1 MEAQKKKVKG
11 FTLLELLVVIAIIGI
26 ISATGAPRFN
36 SWQAERKVKNATLKI
51 SNVFKTIINYSQS
64 GSFPYT
70 QANFVTTDTEIT
82 AVGKGMSQN
91 TFTSAKINS
100 ATRLACEIT
109 YEDAFGTSWDLDGD
123 GNTKELYSFNSKDV
137 ALNFKDTFGIC
148 FAKDV
153 SYYGIVSKEGTFEG
167 NTLIVC
173 LRSSDSAKNNDNKC
187 KIENLDKPAYK
198 LEWTRF
204 GRVDMYKFIS
214 NDGDGTKDN
223 AWKIQ

>member
-1 MEAQKKKVKG
+1 MEVKKKKVKG

-70 QANFVTTDTEIT
+70 QANFVTTDTETT
-82 AVGKGMSQN
+82 AVGRGMSQN
-91 TFTSAKINS
+91 SFTSAKINS
-100 ATRLACEIT
+100 ATRLTCEIT
-109 YEDAFGTSWDLDGD
+109 YDDAFGTSWDLDGD
-123 GNTKELYSFNSKDV
+123 GDIKELYSFNSEEI

-153 SYYGIVSKEGTFEG
+153 SYYGIVSEEGTFEG
-167 NTLIVC
+167 DTLIVC
-173 LRSSDSAKNNDNKC
+173 LRNSNSAQNNENKC
-187 KIENLDKPAYK
+187 DISKLNKPAYK
-198 LEWTRF
+198 LTWTRF
-204 GRVDMYKFIS
+204 GRVDMFKFIA
-214 NDGDGTKDN
+214 NDGDGTDDD